1 MRKIV
6 VVTNI
11 KEWNLSVDEVE
22 VVPARRY
29 LTDEAYQEL
38 KNVRVFNLCNNYMYQ
53 STGYYVSLLAEARG
67 HKVIPNSTTLQ
78 DFKSAAI
85 VKVISSDIDEL
96 IQKSLKRIKS
106 DHFVLSIY
114 FGKNLSSQYD
124 ELSRQLYMLFQAPLL
139 RAHFRRGKSWTLRNM
154 ETIPFKDVPEQHLP
168 FVEEFAR
175 KYFSKQRYHSAR
187 EDRTRY
193 DLAILVNP
201 NESEPPSNRKA
212 LDKFVEIAESM
223 DIYTDLITRDD
234 FSRIAEYDALFIR
247 ETTSVNHHTYRF
259 ARRAR
264 AEGMVVI
271 DDPESILRCTNKV
284 YLAEILH
291 KAKIPTPPT
300 LIIHKQ
306 NKDQVLTE
314 LGLPCVL
321 KKPDS
326 AFSHGVVKVG
336 TEDELKATLDKM
348 LASSDL
354 VIGQKFLPTEFDWRI
369 GIIDKTPLYACKY
382 YMAKGHWQIYNWKGE
397 EADQSGHVETIPIE
411 NAPEKIVSAALRA
424 ANLIGDGLY
433 GVDVK
438 ESGGEVYVIEVNDNP
453 SIDHGFEDQV
463 LQDTL
468 YERIL
473 KSIINRIE
481 KQ

>member
-1 MRKIV
+1 M
-6 VVTNI
+6 
-11 KEWNLSVDEVE
+11 EEA
-22 VVPARRY
+22 AR
-29 LTDEAYQEL
+29 A
-38 KNVRVFNLCNNYMYQ
+38 
-53 STGYYVSLLAEARG
+53 
-67 HKVIPNSTTLQ
+67 
-78 DFKSAAI
+78 
-85 VKVISSDIDEL
+85 
-96 IQKSLKRIKS
+96 
-106 DHFVLSIY
+106 
-114 FGKNLSSQYD
+114 
-124 ELSRQLYMLFQAPLL
+124 
-139 RAHFRRGKSWTLRNM
+139 
-154 ETIPFKDVPEQHLP
+154 
-168 FVEEFAR
+168 
-175 KYFSKQRYHSAR
+175 YFSKQRYAAPRADH
-187 EDRTRY
+187 TKY

-212 LDKFVEIAESM
+212 LEKFVETADSLN
-223 DIYTDLITRDD
+223 IYTDLITKDD

-271 DDPESILRCTNKV
+271 DDPESILKCTNKV
-284 YLAEILH
+284 YLAEILQ
-291 KAKIPTPPT
+291 KARIPTPPT

-306 NKDQVLTE
+306 NRDKVLDE

-326 AFSHGVVKVG
+326 AFSQGVVKVG
-336 TEDELKATLDKM
+336 TEEELKATLDKM

-354 VIGQKFLPTEFDWRI
+354 VIGQKFLPTDFDWRI
-369 GIIDKTPLYACKY
+369 GIIDKTPIYACKY

-397 EADQSGHVETIPIE
+397 EADQSGHVETMPIE
-411 NAPEKIVSAALRA
+411 NAPEKIVSAALKA

-438 ESGGEVYVIEVNDNP
+438 ESDGEVYVIEVNDNP

-463 LQDTL
+463 LQDAL